1 MDLDSQANTVEE
13 PHRGSWIRQWGRKL
27 RSEEESDL
35 LKVAHL
41 LALVN
46 LRALPQSPL
55 PPGLVR
61 WQHPVPADLS
71 LRFISI
77 SHPWLRCCLSLPMA
91 TITPQCRA
99 DLPSPL
105 ARIGELRAFCALF
118 HLKTEANG
126 WGQTEKASDYPSSPL
141 CKTQHRVPSWPQ
153 TDLVAGIFSPFVSQW
168 PSRKG
173 NQSRVPGLLKFY
185 FRVREKSKLSFFLNY
200 WEFKIIQYKKII
212 F

>member
-13 PHRGSWIRQWGRKL
+13 PHRGSWIWQWGRKL
-27 RSEEESDL
+27 RSEDESDL
-35 LKVAHL
+35 LKVTHL
-41 LALVN
+41 LAQVN

-105 ARIGELRAFCALF
+105 ARIEELRAFCALF
-118 HLKTEANG
+118 NLKTEANC
-126 WGQTEKASDYPSSPL
+126 WGQTKKASDYPSRPL
-141 CKTQHRVPSWPQ
+141 RKTQHRVPSWPRM
-153 TDLVAGIFSPFVSQW
+153 DLVAGMFSPFLVNDPQG
-168 PSRKG
+168 KEI
-173 NQSRVPGLLKFY
+173 NQGFQVC
-185 FRVREKSKLSFFLNY
+185 LNFIL
-200 WEFKIIQYKKII
+200 E
-212 F
+212 